1 VVFKDIKIAPL
12 PEGSGAMVRRIFLSN
27 EKVLMINITAVLL

>member
-12 PEGSGAMVRRIFLSN
+12 PEGSGAIGEEDVFV
-27 EKVLMINITAVLL
+27 E